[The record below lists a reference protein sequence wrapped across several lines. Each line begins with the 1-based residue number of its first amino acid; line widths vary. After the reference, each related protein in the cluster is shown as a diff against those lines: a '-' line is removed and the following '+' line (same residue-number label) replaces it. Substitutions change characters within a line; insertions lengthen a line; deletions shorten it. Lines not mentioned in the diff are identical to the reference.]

1 MRCCSSN
8 GGAVPLTVV
17 EWERSEGAAFGS
29 GARKARGAVS
39 GDLSGG
45 VGKERASGAAGAAGA
60 RSGAAAARKVAPASS
75 ERTQNGTQNR
85 IVFNGLTVLRA

>member
-45 VGKERASGAAGAAGA
+45 VGKERASGAAGA
-60 RSGAAAARKVAPASS
+60 RIGAAAARKVAPASS
-75 ERTQNGTQNR
+75 ERTQTGTQNR